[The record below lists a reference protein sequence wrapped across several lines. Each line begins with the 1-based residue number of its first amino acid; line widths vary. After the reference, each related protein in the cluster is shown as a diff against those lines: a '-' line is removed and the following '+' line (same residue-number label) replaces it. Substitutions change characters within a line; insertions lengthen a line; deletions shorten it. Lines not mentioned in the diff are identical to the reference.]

1 MTGMLTLLATLTMVT
16 NIAIDF
22 LVTTLTMLTKISKF
36 RRLLW
41 SRDGANLVRS
51 MEFSYLDDSDLLKC
65 QTTP

>member
-22 LVTTLTMLTKISKF
+22 LVTTLTMLTKINKF

-51 MEFSYLDDSDLLKC
+51 TEFSYLDDSDLLKC